1 MNKNI
6 QLPKVAKVSAWML
19 AGVFIGAPFLASS
32 AGLIP
37 CGDKGEASCGFED
50 LIKLANTV
58 VNFLIYSVVI
68 PLTALA
74 FMVIGGRFVIVPDKE
89 SVRSDTKNQLQQI
102 GIGIFWILAA
112 FVLVKAFLFAFLN
125 TDAGFTSF
133 LLQ

>member
-1 MNKNI
+1 MNTRS
-6 QLPKVAKVSAWML
+6 PSFL
-19 AGVFIGAPFLASS
+19 AGGVWVALGLVIAVPLLVSG

-58 VNFLIYSVVI
+58 VKFLLYDVSI
-68 PLTALA
+68 PLAALGFA
-74 FMVIGGRFVIVPDKE
+74 WSGGKLVMNKDKE
-89 SVRSDTKNQLQQI
+89 GAWSEAKESFWNILLGF
-102 GIGIFWILAA
+102 GIIIAA
-112 FVLVKAFLFAFLN
+112 FVLVKAFLFVFLN